1 MNDYADAAER
11 HFLSAEAMRTAH
23 PATASHCYGIAAECV
38 LKALMSNLQ
47 PQIKPVSGKH
57 IEGKHKLWVEFANH
71 QTLQTHP
78 SRVAG
83 AMKYQSGFNG
93 WDIGQRYLGR
103 TSAEFAEAKVSA
115 QHHSARGLL
124 GLLQLVQRGL
134 A

>member
-1 MNDYADAAER
+1 MHDYADAAER
-11 HFLSAEAMRTAH
+11 HFLSADAIHTGH

-47 PQIKPVSGKH
+47 PQANRVSGKH
-57 IEGKHKLWVEFANH
+57 IGPNLWAEFANH

-83 AMKYQSGFNG
+83 AIKYQSGFNG
-93 WDIGQRYLGR
+93 WEIGQRYLNR
-103 TSAEFAEAKVSA
+103 VSTEFAGTNVAS
-115 QHHSARGLL
+115 QQQSARGLL

>member
-11 HFLSAEAMRTAH
+11 HFLSAYAMRTAH

-47 PQIKPVSGKH
+47 PQVNRVSKNH
-57 IEGKHKLWVEFANH
+57 IGDTLWVEFTNH
-71 QTLQTHP
+71 QTLQTRP

-83 AMKYQSGFNG
+83 AIKYQSGFNG
-93 WDIGQRYLGR
+93 WDVGQRYLSR
-103 TSAEFAEAKVSA
+103 TSAEFVEAKVSA
-115 QHHSARGLL
+115 QHQSARGLL

>member
-1 MNDYADAAER
+1 MNDYVDAAER
-11 HFLSAEAMRTAH
+11 HYLSAMALIAH

-47 PQIKPVSGKH
+47 SQVNPVSGKH
-57 IEGKHKLWVEFANH
+57 IGASLWAEFANH

-78 SRVAG
+78 SRVA
-83 AMKYQSGFNG
+83 AAIKYQTGFNG
-93 WDIGQRYLGR
+93 WYAGQRYLSR
-103 TSAEFAEAKVSA
+103 KSAEFAAVKVSE
-115 QHHSARGLL
+115 QQKSARGLL

>member
-1 MNDYADAAER
+1 MHDYADAAER
-11 HFLSAEAMRTAH
+11 HFLSADAIHTEH

-47 PQIKPVSGKH
+47 PQVHRVSGKH
-57 IEGKHKLWVEFANH
+57 IGMSLWSEFANH

-78 SRVAG
+78 SRIAG
-83 AMKYQSGFNG
+83 AIKYQSGFNG
-93 WDIGQRYLGR
+93 WDIGQRYLSR
-103 TSAEFAEAKVSA
+103 MSAEFAEAKVSA
-115 QHHSARGLL
+115 QSQSARGLL

>member
-1 MNDYADAAER
+1 MHDYADAAER
-11 HFLSAEAMRTAH
+11 HFLSADAVHTAH

-47 PQIKPVSGKH
+47 PQVNRVSGKH
-57 IEGKHKLWVEFANH
+57 IGANLWAEFANH

-83 AMKYQSGFNG
+83 AIKYQSGFNG
-93 WDIGQRYLGR
+93 WDIGQRYLNR
-103 TSAEFAEAKVSA
+103 MSTEFAEAKVSA
-115 QHHSARGLL
+115 QHQSARGLL

>member
-1 MNDYADAAER
+1 MHDYADAAER
-11 HFLSAEAMRTAH
+11 HFLSAHAMHTAH

-47 PQIKPVSGKH
+47 PQVNRVSGKH
-57 IEGKHKLWVEFANH
+57 LSDKLWAEFANH

-83 AMKYQSGFNG
+83 AIKYQSGFNG
-93 WDIGQRYLGR
+93 WDIGQRYLSR
-103 TSAEFAEAKVSA
+103 TNAEFAEAKVSA
-115 QHHSARGLL
+115 QHQSARGLL
-124 GLLQLVQRGL
+124 GLLQLVRRGL

>member
-11 HFLSAEAMRTAH
+11 HFVSAEAMRNAH
-23 PATASHCYGIAAECV
+23 PATASDCYGIAAECV

-47 PQIKPVSGKH
+47 PQVNRVSGKH
-57 IEGKHKLWVEFANH
+57 IGASLWAEFANH

-78 SRVAG
+78 SRIAG
-83 AMKYQSGFNG
+83 AIKYQSGFDG
-93 WDIGQRYLGR
+93 WDIGQRYLSR
-103 TSAEFAEAKVSA
+103 LSAEFAEAKVST
-115 QHHSARGLL
+115 QHQSARGLL

>member
-1 MNDYADAAER
+1 MHDYADAAER
-11 HFLSAEAMRTAH
+11 HFLSADAIHAAH

-38 LKALMSNLQ
+38 LKALMSNLHSQ
-47 PQIKPVSGKH
+47 VNRVSGKH
-57 IEGKHKLWVEFANH
+57 IGASLWAEFANH

-83 AMKYQSGFNG
+83 AIKYQSGFNG
-93 WDIGQRYLGR
+93 WDIGQRYQNR
-103 TSAEFAEAKVSA
+103 TSAEFAVVKVSE
-115 QHHSARGLL
+115 QQKSARGLL